1 MSDTNIELLIDVG
14 LTIVDWR
21 NQAGLSQ
28 EQLAEMADIHRTYLS
43 EVEGGKR
50 NPTLSIVNNIVLAQ
64 GKSLLDLFTAIETR
78 KNGKV

>member
-14 LTIVDWR
+14 LTIADWR

-50 NPTLSIVNNIVLAQ
+50 NPTLSIVNNIVLAL